1 MLNDNQEEIYDI
13 IMNDEYCYAKYQN
26 RNLTSAIRNAISLS
40 KIYGNPI
47 ELKVKETKELK
58 KYLKNELESEE

>member
-1 MLNDNQEEIYDI
+1 
-13 IMNDEYCYAKYQN
+13 MNDEYCYAKYQN
-26 RNLTSAIRNAISLS
+26 GNLTGVIRNAISLS

>member
-26 RNLTSAIRNAISLS
+26 ENLTGAIRNAISLS

-47 ELKVKETKELK
+47 ELKVKETEELK

>member
-26 RNLTSAIRNAISLS
+26 GNLTGAIRNAISLS

-47 ELKVKETKELK
+47 ELKVKEIKELK
-58 KYLKNELESEE
+58 KYLKNELESEK

>member
-1 MLNDNQEEIYDI
+1 MLNDNQEEIYNI

-26 RNLTSAIRNAISLS
+26 RNLTGAIRNAISLS